1 MPGASKTYG
10 GASEN
15 VITGIGEGFAV
26 APFCNPGAELLT
38 IPNDFPLREEYIRP
52 WPSPVPDST
61 TREEHRIEVESIMSS
76 LRGDTGKIVASR
88 AIRIDCRVDLTDT
101 FQSLCDAYPMAFV
114 FMFSTTQ
121 TGTWIGASPELLLS
135 KKGQKV
141 STMSLAGTRPAGTE
155 GDWDIKNREE
165 QEMVTD
171 FISDMLSEYCSAI
184 AYSKEYTREA
194 GNVEHIC
201 TEITATLS
209 DAALKDD
216 TGGKE
221 SLKALEGILCR
232 LSPTP
237 AVCGSDREQSMRIIR
252 ETEHHD
258 REMYGGFCGPC
269 SLHEETAFFVN
280 LRSAKCSAEAVC
292 VFAGG
297 GITRRSDPDAE
308 WEETEI
314 KSQTMIRNLKK
325 L

>member
-1 MPGASKTYG
+1 MPGTSETYG

-15 VITGIGEGFAV
+15 LITGLGEGFAV
-26 APFCNPGAELLT
+26 APFCNPAMGLVT
-38 IPNDFPLREEYIRP
+38 IPDELPLREEYVRP
-52 WPSPVPDST
+52 LPSPVPEST
-61 TREEHRIEVESIMSS
+61 TREEHRIEVERIKSS

-88 AIRIDCRVDLTDT
+88 AIRFDCSVDLADT
-101 FQSLCDAYPMAFV
+101 FQSLCDAYPEAFV
-114 FMFSTTQ
+114 FMFSTPQ

-141 STMSLAGTRPAGTE
+141 GTMSLAGTRPAGTE

-184 AYSKEYTREA
+184 AYSKEYTRKA

-209 DAALKDD
+209 DTALKED
-216 TGGKE
+216 TGDKE

-237 AVCGSDREQSMRIIR
+237 AVCGSDREQSMRIIS
-252 ETEHHD
+252 ETERHD

-269 SLHEETAFFVN
+269 ALHGETAFYVN
-280 LRSAKCSAEAVC
+280 LRSAKCRADAVC
-292 VFAGG
+292 VYAGG
-297 GITRRSDPDAE
+297 GITRRSEPDIE